1 MSAIP
6 FMVPAEFVAQHGAGL
21 VVRHGAILKD
31 VATGQIVAHMQET
44 GLLGAMVRS
53 PFLSTALN
61 PLGATIGAASSVVA
75 NVQAWR
81 IEKRVEELSLLMR
94 GMQGLQ
100 YAQIALA
107 GVGLGVS
114 VAGFLAI
121 RKQVGAVSV
130 KLDRLAETVE
140 RRFEEQKRRALRDL
154 EGDLEA
160 QLDHAEEG
168 WTGDGTARWGRV
180 ANKLN
185 DMVYRYPALIEEEL
199 SAPVPDPAL
208 LAYLLERYR
217 VLAATRI
224 ECLVLIGEMRPA
236 ADFAARFAQKTNAL
250 LNDVSPAP
258 LARRIARGQ
267 AVGKRGDARGGP
279 DEAAP
284 EPLGQARR
292 LVAVIREFQD
302 VSETRPLL
310 LERLIERNIDG
321 RDYVATLRETRDAPA
336 VLLK

>member
-6 FMVPAEFVAQHGAGL
+6 FMVPAEFLAQHAAGL

-53 PFLSTALN
+53 PLLSTALN
-61 PLGATIGAASSVVA
+61 PLAATVGAASSVVG

-121 RKQVGAVSV
+121 RKQVGEVSV
-130 KLDRLAETVE
+130 KVDRLAETVE
-140 RRFEEQKRRALRDL
+140 RRFDEQKRRALRDL

-199 SAPVPDPAL
+199 SAPVPDPGL

-224 ECLVLIGEMRPA
+224 ECLVLIGELRPA

-267 AVGKRGDARGGP
+267 AGDAGGGP

-284 EPLGQARR
+284 DPLGQARR
-292 LVAVIREFQD
+292 LVAAMREFQD

>member
-1 MSAIP
+1 MTVIP
-6 FMVPAEFVAQHGAGL
+6 FMVPAEFAAQHAASL

-31 VATGQIVAHMQET
+31 VATGRIVAHMQET
-44 GLLGAMVRS
+44 GLLSAMVRS
-53 PFLSTALN
+53 PLLSTALN
-61 PLGATIGAASSVVA
+61 PLASTIGAASSVMG
-75 NVQAWR
+75 NVQVWR

-94 GMQGLQ
+94 GLQGLQ

-107 GVGLGVS
+107 GIGLGVS
-114 VAGFLAI
+114 VAGFLAV
-121 RKQVGAVSV
+121 RKQVGEVSV

-140 RRFEEQKRRALRDL
+140 RRFDEQKRRALREL

-168 WTGDGTARWGRV
+168 WTGDGTARWARV

-185 DMVYRYPALIEEEL
+185 DMVYRYPVLIEEEIQ
-199 SAPVPDPAL
+199 APVPDLAL

-224 ECLVLIGEMRPA
+224 ECLVLIGELRPA
-236 ADFAARFAQKTNAL
+236 EDFAARFARKTNAL
-250 LNDVSPAP
+250 LNDVMPAT
-258 LARRIARGQ
+258 LARRIERGH
-267 AVGKRGDARGGP
+267 AAAGRGKPG
-279 DEAAP
+279 
-284 EPLGQARR
+284 EPAGSLHEQARH
-292 LVAVIREFQD
+292 LVAAARDFQD

-310 LERLIERNIDG
+310 LERLIESRIDG
-321 RDYVATLRETRDAPA
+321 REYIQSLRENRASPV